1 MSLATGDEA
10 PPFSLTN
17 ANAAVGSKTMSF
29 GDVAGDQGTLLVF
42 ECNHCP
48 YVVASVDRI
57 NAMAE
62 HCASL
67 GIGFAGINANDP
79 VMYENDS
86 FEHMVKRANGG
97 MPYPYLHDDTQAV
110 AHAYGAKRTP
120 EFYLFNAQRKLV
132 YQGRMDDSP
141 SPSRRSD
148 DLGIGRCHY
157 RHALRRGA
165 RRGLHGI
172 DRMLRKVEGV
182 NT

>member
-17 ANAAVGSKTMSF
+17 ANAAVGLKTMSF

-141 SPSRRSD
+141 RHPGEVTTSELSD
-148 DLGIGRCHY
+148 AITAMLSGEAPGVDYTESIGCSVKWK
-157 RHALRRGA
+157 A
-165 RRGLHGI
+165 
-172 DRMLRKVEGV
+172 
-182 NT
+182 